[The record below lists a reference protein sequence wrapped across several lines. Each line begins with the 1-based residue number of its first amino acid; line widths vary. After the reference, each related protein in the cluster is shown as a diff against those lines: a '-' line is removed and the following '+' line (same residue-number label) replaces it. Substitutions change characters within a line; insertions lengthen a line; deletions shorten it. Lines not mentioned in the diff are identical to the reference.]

1 MKSYVNQQATSEAFF
16 PVQDEDDPLA
26 RIELIKRIEN
36 EFANLLIEQYQ
47 RTAFE
52 LKLKHWSTG
61 QISELFGISER
72 KIRLFIRWHSEHT
85 GEWNPLQRRTGANV
99 IDISH
104 LVSRR
109 SNV

>member
-1 MKSYVNQQATSEAFF
+1 MRSYVNQQAMSEVFF
-16 PVQDEDDPLA
+16 PIQDEDDPLV

-52 LKLKHWSTG
+52 LKVAQWSTG
-61 QISELFGISER
+61 QISELFNISER
-72 KIRLFIRWHSEHT
+72 KIRLFIKWHSEHT
-85 GEWNPLQRRTGANV
+85 GDWNPLRRRQATNV

-109 SNV
+109 TKL